1 MQVSSVR
8 VENFKSFLNPCV
20 IYLKPGMNVLVGK
33 NNSGKSALLQSL
45 KLIGN
50 TYCFGTD
57 TPRFED
63 MNTLNLRNLSQRK
76 ERIKIVLTLDLD
88 DGERKKA
95 LTRLDPE
102 RTHLIDDVLRT
113 SVLKKV
119 SFFLKDLWGTNPHGV
134 RATGVCTV
142 GANNEQIPLAD
153 LDEGNNAWSIHTYKL
168 VHDGL
173 VSAGSPKTLGGSAF
187 NIFPPDDFPFDL
199 LKTVVSRI
207 YYISPHRVSPAVLPL
222 QTQKSIAPDAS
233 NLHQAVHT
241 LANNYP
247 EKFKELERIFCKTF
261 GDTVSLKTPNLPNDT
276 TSIHLVDSST
286 ELEIPLSESGTGLE
300 QFLCFLMIVMISNE
314 RRIILIDEPHA
325 FLHPEA
331 EKSLIEIFKANAQ
344 HQYVLTT
351 HSTSWMNAADLTSI
365 HWIRKQKAQS
375 TAELISTPDEGNLQ
389 IMLEDLGLR
398 NSDLGTAD
406 KVIFVEGPSDVE
418 IIPALLCKLDLK
430 RQLRGVLFSP
440 LKETDSFLSKK
451 AEVFIRAYCRLLE
464 QISKIRIPHIFVL
477 DSHGKT
483 RVQIEQLERRFKDG
497 IRFLPRYEIEN
508 YLLEPD
514 AILSA
519 IQEEIRIYYPDALK
533 AGVLLELDLSK
544 IQELVAQYRKKAE
557 MYPRGRRATK
567 QWKRDIVGSGLL
579 EKIYGALSLQYSKV
593 KSGQRIAR
601 YVDKS
606 TFEDELKPVFEPFLQ

>member
-88 DGERKKA
+88 DGERKKTLA
-95 LTRLDPE
+95 RLDSE
-102 RTHLIDDVLRT
+102 GTHLIDDVLRT

-119 SFFLKDLWGTNPHGV
+119 SFFLKDLWGTNQYGV
-134 RATGVCTV
+134 RATG
-142 GANNEQIPLAD
+142 ASALNAHNEEISLAD
-153 LDEGNNAWSIHTYKL
+153 LNEQNNTWSIHRYKL
-168 VHDGL
+168 TRDGM
-173 VSAGSPKTLGGSAF
+173 VSAGSPKTLGGNAF
-187 NIFPPDDFPFDL
+187 KTFPPDDFPFDL
-199 LKTVVSRI
+199 LKAVVGRI

-222 QTQKSIAPDAS
+222 RTQESIAPDAR
-233 NLHQAVHT
+233 NLHQAMHT

-247 EKFKELERIFCKTF
+247 KKFKKLQRVFCETF
-261 GDTVSLKTPNLPNDT
+261 ADTISLKTPNLSSDT
-276 TSIHLVDSST
+276 TSIQLVESST
-286 ELEIPLSESGTGLE
+286 GLEIPLSESGTGLE
-300 QFLCFLMIVMISNE
+300 QFLCLLMIVMISDE

-331 EKSLIEIFKANAQ
+331 ERSLIEIFKANAQ
-344 HQYVLTT
+344 HQYVVTT
-351 HSTSWMNAADLTSI
+351 HSPSWMNAANLSSI

-375 TAELISTPDEGNLQ
+375 TAQLITTPDEGNLQ
-389 IMLEDLGLR
+389 IILKDLGLR
-398 NSDLGTAD
+398 NSDLGAAD
-406 KVIFVEGPSDVE
+406 KVIFVEGPSDAE
-418 IIPALLCKLDLK
+418 IIPMLLDKLNLK
-430 RQLRGVLFSP
+430 HQLRGVLFSP
-440 LKETDSFLSKK
+440 LKETDSFLSNKT
-451 AEVFIRAYCRLLE
+451 EVFIRAYCRLLQ
-464 QISKIRIPHIFVL
+464 QISNIQIPHIFVL

-483 RVQIEQLERRFKDG
+483 RAQMEQLEKQFKER

-508 YLLEPD
+508 YLLEAD

-519 IQEEIRIYYPDALK
+519 IREEIGIYYPEELK
-533 AGVLLELDLSK
+533 AGVLPELDLSK
-544 IQELVAQYRKKAE
+544 IQQLVAQYKEKAE
-557 MYPRGRRATK
+557 MYPRVRRATK
-567 QWKRDIVGSGLL
+567 EWKRDIVGSGLL
-579 EKIYGALSLQYSKV
+579 EKIYGALFLQYSKV

-606 TFEDELKPVFEPFLQ
+606 TFEDELRPVFEPFLQ